1 MFGSNDDKKAP
12 AEAGEKKGL
21 FSWFRKKPQQ
31 AVAEQ
36 PQSPEP
42 QAAEPVAPQAPVE
55 QPAPVAEA
63 PVVAPAPV
71 ESAPAAA
78 PQPPAGAPVLP
89 VAEDQ
94 ALAAPVGAGLPANE
108 ATPSPAL
115 AGSASQPASTLTLPV
130 AEEPVALVP
139 DLEPRTPP
147 VIPERPAPEPVPAE
161 VRTER
166 PEPVPVAAP
175 APVEPVPAPDAAP
188 TPVEPAPEPV
198 AAAPAVAAEPSKVGF
213 FARLKQGLSKTSASI
228 GEGMASLFLG
238 KKVIDDDLL
247 DEIETRLLT
256 ADVGVEATSTIVQ
269 NLTQKVARKQLA
281 DADALY
287 KSLQEEL
294 AALLRPV
301 EQPLT
306 IQSQGKPYVILVV
319 GVNGAGKTTTIGKLA
334 KKLQLEGKKVMLAAG
349 DTFRAAAVEQLQVW
363 GERNQIPVIAQHTGA
378 DSASVI
384 FDAVQAA
391 KARGIDVLIA
401 DTAGRLH
408 TKDNLMEE
416 LKKVRRVIGKLDA
429 EAPHEVLLVLDAGT
443 GQNAIS
449 QAKYFNQSVE
459 LTGLALTKLDGTAKG
474 GVIFALAK
482 QFALPIRFIGVG
494 EGIDD
499 LRTFE
504 AEPFVKA
511 LFAEREH
518 P

>member
-31 AVAEQ
+31 PVDEQ
-36 PQSPEP
+36 PQAPEP
-42 QAAEPVAPQAPVE
+42 QAVEPLAPQAPVE
-55 QPAPVAEA
+55 QPAPVAPSEPVTPLAPEPVAVTPVPVPVVEPVAEPAPEA
-63 PVVAPAPV
+63 VPEVAPSAPAPAPLSEPVPEVAEPVPVVAAPV
-71 ESAPAAA
+71 EAPAA
-78 PQPPAGAPVLP
+78 PVSNL
-89 VAEDQ
+89 V
-94 ALAAPVGAGLPANE
+94 
-108 ATPSPAL
+108 
-115 AGSASQPASTLTLPV
+115 LPV

-139 DLEPRTPP
+139 DLQAKAPP
-147 VIPERPAPEPVPAE
+147 AIPERPVAQQLPSAEAVEAPVLPEPVLD
-161 VRTER
+161 T
-166 PEPVPVAAP
+166 
-175 APVEPVPAPDAAP
+175 
-188 TPVEPAPEPV
+188 
-198 AAAPAVAAEPSKVGF
+198 PAVAAAEPSKAGF

-228 GEGMASLFLG
+228 GEGMASLFMG

-256 ADVGVEATSTIVQ
+256 ADVGVEATSAIVQ

-287 KSLQEEL
+287 KSLQDEL
-294 AALLRPV
+294 ATLLRPV
-301 EQPLT
+301 EQPLK
-306 IQSQGKPYVILVV
+306 IEAQNKPYVILVV

-391 KARGIDVLIA
+391 KARNVDVLIA

-482 QFALPIRFIGVG
+482 QFNIPIRFIGVG

-511 LFAEREH
+511 LFAERE
-518 P
+518 PS